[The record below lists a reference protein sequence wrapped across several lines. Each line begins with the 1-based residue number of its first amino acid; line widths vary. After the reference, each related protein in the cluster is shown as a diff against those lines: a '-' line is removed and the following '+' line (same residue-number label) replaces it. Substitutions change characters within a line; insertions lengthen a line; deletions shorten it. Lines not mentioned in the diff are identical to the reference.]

1 MFDVCNL
8 KITAALNK
16 NFSGYFVFIT
26 NKDCRKS
33 PISHYPS
40 FEVIY
45 KLNCLLLAKKKILQK
60 FLSSNEW
67 KVTRNE
73 QNVTINEQKVT
84 SNEQKVTSKSN
95 DQRAKSNDQRAENNE
110 QRAKSNEQK

>member
-1 MFDVCNL
+1 MFDVYNL

-84 SNEQKVTSKSN
+84 SKSN
-95 DQRAKSNDQRAENNE
+95 DQRVENNE
-110 QRAKSNEQK
+110 QGAKSNKQKVTTNE